1 MASNFT
7 KENSDL
13 QNRIFFTLFILI
25 ICRIGA
31 FIPVPGVDSFVL
43 SQIKES
49 HSTGLLGMF
58 NMLSGGSLGRMS
70 IFALVIMPY
79 ITSSIVIQLLSMSYK
94 PLEDLKKEGES
105 GKRKI
110 NQLTRYLTVFLAIV
124 ESYAIASNLYS
135 MSSVSGSLVVVDKL
149 FFKISAVTNM
159 VVGTMILMWLAEQV
173 NLRGFGNGTSLII
186 FSGIVSSIPS
196 SVISAFE
203 LVRAGSISVI
213 MVLFVAIVVVVMI
226 LVIIFIERA
235 HRKVPI
241 QYPKKQVGS
250 KIYGGEVSHM
260 PLKLNTASVIPPIFA
275 NAILS
280 FPLTIAN
287 FSTSSDSVLSK
298 ISLYLSHGTFTYM
311 LLYSFLIVSIS
322 FLYTAVVFNSQET
335 AENLRKYGAYVPGK
349 RPGKDTVEFFD
360 YLLVRLTCLGAIYL
374 IFICIVPEIF
384 MSKFSPILLSFSGT
398 SILIV
403 VNVIIDTVTQI
414 QTHML
419 SKRYDS
425 LMKKAKLREKKS

>member
-1 MASNFT
+1 MSSNFT

-70 IFALVIMPY
+70 IFALAIMPY

-94 PLEDLKKEGES
+94 PLEDLKKDGES

-135 MSSVSGSLVVVDKL
+135 MSSTAGSLVVVDKL

-213 MVLFVAIVVVVMI
+213 MVLFVSIIVVVMI

-250 KIYGGEVSHM
+250 RIYGGEVSHM

-287 FSTSSDSVLSK
+287 FSASSDSFLSK
-298 ISLYLSHGTFTYM
+298 ISLYLSHGTLTYM

>member
-1 MASNFT
+1 MASNFA

-13 QNRIFFTLFILI
+13 QNKILFTLFILV
-25 ICRIGA
+25 ICRVGA
-31 FIPVPGVDSFVL
+31 FIPVPGLDSFVL
-43 SQIKES
+43 SQVKENHTS
-49 HSTGLLGMF
+49 GLLGMF

-70 IFALVIMPY
+70 IFALAMMPY

-94 PLEDLKKEGES
+94 PLENLKKDGEV

-110 NQLTRYLTVFLAIV
+110 TQLTRYLTVLLAII
-124 ESYAIASNLYS
+124 ESYAISSNLYN
-135 MSSVSGSLVVVDKL
+135 MSVGSGTLVVVDKF
-149 FFKISAVTNM
+149 FFKVSAVTSM
-159 VVGTMILMWLAEQV
+159 VVGTMILMWLAEQINV
-173 NLRGFGNGTSLII
+173 RGFGNGTSLII
-186 FSGIVSSIPS
+186 FSGIVSSIPGAL
-196 SVISAFE
+196 ISAFE
-203 LVRAGSISVI
+203 LVRVGSVSIF
-213 MVLFVAIVVVVMI
+213 MVLLVFLIVLALI
-226 LVIIFIERA
+226 FVIIFVERA
-235 HRKVPI
+235 NRKVPI

-287 FSTSSDSVLSK
+287 FSSKDDSILGK
-298 ISLYLSHGTFTYM
+298 IGVYLSHGTVLYV

-322 FLYTAVVFNSQET
+322 FLYTAVVFNSEET
-335 AENLRKYGAYVPGK
+335 AENLRKYGAYVPGR
-349 RPGKDTVEFFD
+349 RPGKDTVDFFD
-360 YLLVRLTCLGAIYL
+360 YLLVRLTCLGSMYL
-374 IFICIVPEIF
+374 VFICIVPEVF
-384 MSKFSPILLSFSGT
+384 MSKYSPLLLSFSGT

-403 VNVIIDTVTQI
+403 VNVIMDTFTQM

-425 LMKKAKLREKKS
+425 LMKKAKIREKKS

>member
-7 KENSDL
+7 NENYDL
-13 QNRIFFTLFILI
+13 QNKVLFTLFILV
-25 ICRIGA
+25 ICRVGA
-31 FIPVPGVDSFVL
+31 FIPVPGIDSFVL
-43 SQIKES
+43 SQVKES
-49 HSTGLLGMF
+49 HTSGLLGMF

-70 IFALVIMPY
+70 IFALAIMPY

-94 PLEDLKKEGES
+94 PLEDLKKDGEI

-110 NQLTRYLTVFLAIV
+110 NQLTRYLTVFLAII
-124 ESYAIASNLYS
+124 ESYAVSSNLYN
-135 MSSVSGSLVVVDKL
+135 MSAGESSLVVVDKL
-149 FFKISAVTNM
+149 FFKISAVTSM
-159 VVGTMILMWLAEQV
+159 VVGTMILMWLAEQI

-203 LVRAGSISVI
+203 LIRAGSVSMFVI
-213 MVLFVAIVVVVMI
+213 LLVFVVVVLMVFV
-226 LVIIFIERA
+226 VIFVERA

-250 KIYGGEVSHM
+250 KVYGGEVSHM

-275 NAILS
+275 NAIIS

-287 FSTSSDSVLSK
+287 FASSDDFILSK
-298 ISLYLSHGTFTYM
+298 IGMYLSHGTLLYV

-335 AENLRKYGAYVPGK
+335 AENLRKHGAYVPGR
-349 RPGKDTVEFFD
+349 RPGKDTIDFFD
-360 YLLVRLTCLGAIYL
+360 YLLVRLTCLGSIYL

-384 MSKFSPILLSFSGT
+384 MNKFSPILMSFSGT

-403 VNVIIDTVTQI
+403 VNVIIDTTTQI

>member
-43 SQIKES
+43 SQIKSS
-49 HSTGLLGMF
+49 HSGGLLGMF
-58 NMLSGGSLGRMS
+58 NMLSGGSLGRLS
-70 IFALVIMPY
+70 IFALAIMPY

-94 PLEDLKKEGES
+94 PLEDLKKDGET

-110 NQLTRYLTVFLAIV
+110 NQLTRYLTLFLAIV
-124 ESYAIASNLYS
+124 ESYGVASNLYS
-135 MSSVSGSLVVVDKL
+135 MSSTAGSLVVVDKL
-149 FFKISAVTNM
+149 FFKISATTNM

-186 FSGIVSSIPS
+186 FAGIVSSIPS

-213 MVLFVAIVVVVMI
+213 MVLFVSIIVVVMI